1 MKQTRKINY
10 KLLNIIIDI
19 IIEMC
24 HKNLPQNISHQR
36 AKIIETQIIKLCQFE
51 NKQSYYCW
59 SIQKIYSVIKVII
72 YTKPIKLSFVF

>member
-36 AKIIETQIIKLCQFE
+36 AKIIETQL
-51 NKQSYYCW
+51 
-59 SIQKIYSVIKVII
+59 
-72 YTKPIKLSFVF
+72 

>member
-19 IIEMC
+19 TIEMC

-36 AKIIETQIIKLCQFE
+36 AKIIETQIIKYVNLKISKVTIAGQF
-51 NKQSYYCW
+51 KKY
-59 SIQKIYSVIKVII
+59 IQ
-72 YTKPIKLSFVF
+72 